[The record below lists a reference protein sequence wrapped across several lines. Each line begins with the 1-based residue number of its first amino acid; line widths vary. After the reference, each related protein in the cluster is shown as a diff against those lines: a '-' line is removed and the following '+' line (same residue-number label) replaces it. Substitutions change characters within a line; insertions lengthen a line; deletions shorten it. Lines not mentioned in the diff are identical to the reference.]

1 MTKNTAKKPK
11 TDAMLALRLDANG
24 IAELL
29 GLGVAR
35 VHQLRREGGLK
46 PAGDGLY
53 SVVDALRAHYLYDS
67 PRGEALRAR
76 TRHTNARALEIEQ
89 SVRRAQRRMLTLDEL
104 SGFAVLM
111 FESAMDS
118 YQAESSRF
126 YHQFRQT
133 HDEQESL
140 ITTHRFYE
148 PLRLIAQGWNNGIFA
163 LIDQINRDHLPDDAR
178 LDRVLAKIIGEIDAS
193 NRADAKRLSTPTPA

>member
-1 MTKNTAKKPK
+1 MTKNPAKRPK

-35 VHQLRREGGLK
+35 IHQLRREGGLK
-46 PAGDGLY
+46 PAGDGSY
-53 SVVDALRAHYLYDS
+53 SVVDALRCHYLYDS
-67 PRGEALRAR
+67 PRGEAMRAR
-76 TRHTNARALEIEQ
+76 SRYTNARSFEMEQ

-104 SGFAVLM
+104 SDFAVLM
-111 FESAMDS
+111 FESALDS

-126 YHQFRQT
+126 FHEFRQT

-140 ITTHRFYE
+140 RMTHRFYE
-148 PLRLIAQGWNNGIFA
+148 PVRLIAQGWKNGIFA

-193 NRADAKRLSTPTPA
+193 NRADAKRLAKPA